1 MITAD
6 EMQRKIKT
14 QQQEI
19 KNLQNE
25 VVHLKRE
32 NVEIYALLALA
43 HLNLRQHLKYGFNP
57 ATATSTLISVGQF
70 YPKLKEKID
79 EQESI

>member
-6 EMQRKIKT
+6 EMQQEIKSL
-14 QQQEI
+14 QQEI
-19 KNLQNE
+19 KSLQNE
-25 VVHLKRE
+25 IVRLRSE